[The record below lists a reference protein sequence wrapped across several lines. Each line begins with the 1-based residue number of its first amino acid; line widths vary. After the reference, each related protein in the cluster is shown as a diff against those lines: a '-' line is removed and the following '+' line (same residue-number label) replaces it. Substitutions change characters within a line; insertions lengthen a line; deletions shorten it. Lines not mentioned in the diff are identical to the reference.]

1 MKTVRHGGPFT
12 RTLRVFVGREE
23 MRMKGRGPVPERG
36 TSRRRRTAPIVSVVT
51 VVVLLCLGLQPLPDA
66 KTASAR
72 GGSVTF
78 IGHGYGHGVGLCM
91 AGVYYRALR
100 GEEYHQII
108 RAYYTGISF
117 SRDSDDRI
125 IRVLCRDGVVRQ
137 YTMREYLYRLQEEP
151 DSWPQQ
157 GLRVLMVAARTYVLS
172 CIARGKHAGD
182 GYDVCP
188 YGSCCQAFNEQI
200 NPATRPNTV
209 AAVNATAGEIIT
221 YNGQPIV
228 AAYSS
233 CCGGYTAGVD
243 EAWGGNPASYPYLQP
258 VPDDACA
265 PDPNHDW
272 KMTVSWAELEARL
285 NSRAETAVGT
295 LYGFEILSRWTS
307 GRVKQVRVSGSG
319 GSKTVS
325 GAFFASVVG
334 LKTHFFYVASQN
346 FDEYLC
352 IQNPGDEDAPCN
364 ITYMLKGGGT
374 VEDSVLVPAHSRRTI
389 FVNDKVQNE
398 EVSVRI
404 TSEREVVAERAMY
417 FNFLGS
423 ERKGGHA
430 CMGAKEARTHWY
442 FAEGYSSG
450 AFDTFFTVQ
459 NPNPAE
465 AHLTASFLG
474 REGEVDELYYTLA
487 PNSRMTIWMDQEPNL
502 SDGEF
507 TAELKSDLPV
517 VAERAMYF
525 GYGDKAGGSAAEGAP
540 ATAKRWL
547 FAEGYTGGQFDTWL
561 VLANPER
568 SDTPAK
574 LTFMLPSGTTRE
586 LNVVV
591 PARGRATV
599 HVDELPGMGNTEFST
614 QVESV
619 LPVVAERAMYYSYGG
634 KKGGHDAIGVQS
646 ASPRW
651 FFAEGYTAEDFDT
664 WIVLVNPNDYGV
676 TAWLTFM
683 LPDGG
688 TRPLTVSIRPR
699 SRFTVG
705 VDCLPG
711 LERTEFSTRVEA
723 SGPLVAERAVYFLYR
738 GRDGGSCAQGTESPS
753 KNWYFAEGYTGS

>member
-1 MKTVRHGGPFT
+1 MFMRLRTGRRIEASRIGAHAAPGGMHVT
-12 RTLRVFVGREE
+12 
-23 MRMKGRGPVPERG
+23 PERG
-36 TSRRRRTAPIVSVVT
+36 PRGRRKPLFMLALT
-51 VVVLLCLGLQPLPDA
+51 VAVILLCLGLQPFPGA
-66 KTASAR
+66 RTASAR

-108 RAYYTGISF
+108 RTYYTGISF
-117 SRDSDDRI
+117 SRDSDDRV

-182 GYDVCP
+182 GYDICP

-221 YNGQPIV
+221 YNGQPVV

-243 EAWGGNPASYPYLQP
+243 EAWGGNPASYPYLRP

-265 PDPNHDW
+265 PDQNHDW
-272 KMTVSWAELEARL
+272 KVTLSWAELEARL
-285 NSRAETAVGT
+285 NSRAETAVGE

-307 GRVKQVRVSGSG
+307 GRVKQVRVNGSG
-319 GSKTVS
+319 GSKVVS
-325 GAFFASVVG
+325 GTLFASVVG

-346 FDEYLC
+346 FDEYIC
-352 IQNPGDEDAPCN
+352 IQNPREEDAHCE

-374 VEDSVLVPAHSRRTI
+374 VQGSCLVPAHSRRTV
-389 FVNDKVQNE
+389 FVNDVVQNE

-404 TSEREVVAERAMY
+404 SSDREVVAERAMY

-430 CMGAKEARTHWY
+430 CMGVKEASTSWY
-442 FAEGYSSG
+442 FAEGYTSG

-487 PNSRMTIWMDQEPNL
+487 PNSRMTIWMDQEPSL

-507 TAELKSDLPV
+507 TAELVCDRPV

-525 GYGDKAGGSAAEGAP
+525 GYGDRAGGSAAEGAP
-540 ATAKRWL
+540 EPATRWL

-561 VLANPER
+561 VLANPEQG
-568 SDTPAK
+568 DTPAK

-619 LPVVAERAMYYSYGG
+619 RPVMAERAMYFSYGG
-634 KKGGHDAIGVQS
+634 RKGGHDAIGI
-646 ASPRW
+646 REYRKDW
-651 FFAEGYTAEDFDT
+651 YFAEGYTAEDFDT
-664 WIVLVNPNDYGV
+664 WIPLVNPNGYAV
-676 TAWLTFM
+676 EARLTFM
-683 LPDGG
+683 LPDGS
-688 TRPLTVSIRPR
+688 TRQLVVNIEPR
-699 SRFTVG
+699 SRFTVF
-705 VDCLPG
+705 VDSLPG
-711 LERTEFSTRVEA
+711 MAQTEFSTRVEA
-723 SGPLVAERAVYFLYR
+723 SGPLAAERVMYFLYR
-738 GRDGGSCAQGTESPS
+738 GRDGGSCAQGTDSPS
-753 KNWYFAEGYTGS
+753 RSWYFAEGYTGS

>member
-1 MKTVRHGGPFT
+1 MA
-12 RTLRVFVGREE
+12 
-23 MRMKGRGPVPERG
+23 GRGG
-36 TSRRRRTAPIVSVVT
+36 GMRRKPALVAC
-51 VVVLLCLGLQPLPDA
+51 VVVAVVVLCLGLQALPGRR
-66 KTASAR
+66 TASAR

-78 IGHGYGHGVGLCM
+78 VGHGYGHGVGLCM

-108 RAYYTGISF
+108 RTYYTGITF

-125 IRVLCRDGVVRQ
+125 IRVLCRDGVVRE

-172 CIARGKHAGD
+172 CIARGKHAKD
-182 GYDVCP
+182 GYNICP
-188 YGSCCQAFNEQI
+188 YGSCCQAFNEEI

-221 YNGQPIV
+221 YNGQPIT

-243 EAWGGNPASYPYLQP
+243 EAWGGNPASYPYLRP

-265 PDPNHDW
+265 PDQNHDW
-272 KMTVSWAELEARL
+272 KVTVSWAELEARL
-285 NSRAETAVGT
+285 NSRAETAVGG

-307 GRVKQVRVSGSG
+307 GRVKQVRVNGSG
-319 GSKTVS
+319 GSKVVS
-325 GAFFASVVG
+325 GVLFASVVG

-352 IQNPGDEDAPCN
+352 IQNPGDGDALCE

-374 VEDSVLVPAHSRRTI
+374 VQGSCLVPAHSRRTI
-389 FVNDKVQNE
+389 FVNDVVQNE
-398 EVSVRI
+398 EVSVKI
-404 TSEREVVAERAMY
+404 SSDREVVAERAMY

-430 CMGAKEARTHWY
+430 CMGVKEARTHWY
-442 FAEGYSSG
+442 FAEGYTSG

-465 AHLTASFLG
+465 ARLTASFLG
-474 REGEVDELYYTLA
+474 RTGEVDEIYYTLP
-487 PNSRMTIWMDQEPNL
+487 PNSRMTIWMDQEPSL

-507 TAELKSDLPV
+507 TAELESSLPV

-525 GYGDKAGGSAAEGAP
+525 GYGDRAGGSAAEGAP
-540 ATAKRWL
+540 ELAKKWL
-547 FAEGYTGGQFDTWL
+547 FAEGYTGGLFDSWL
-561 VLANPER
+561 VLANPQQTD
-568 SDTPAK
+568 SPAK
-574 LTFMLPSGTTRE
+574 LTFMLPSGATRE
-586 LNVVV
+586 FNIVV

-599 HVDELPGMGNTEFST
+599 HVDELPGMGNTEFSA
-614 QVESV
+614 QVDSD
-619 LPVVAERAMYYSYGG
+619 LPVVAERAMYFSYGG
-634 KKGGHDAIGVQS
+634 KQGGHDASGVRS
-646 ASPRW
+646 ASRRW
-651 FFAEGYTAEDFDT
+651 FFAEGYTAEGFDT
-664 WIVLVNPNDYGV
+664 WIVLMNPNGHAVD
-676 TAWLTFM
+676 AWLTFM
-683 LPDGG
+683 LPDGT
-688 TRPLTVSIRPR
+688 TRSLAVNVKAR

-705 VDCLPG
+705 VDHLPG
-711 LERTEFSTRVEA
+711 MGSTEFSTLVEA
-723 SGPLVAERAVYFLYR
+723 SGPLVAERAMYFIYR

-753 KNWYFAEGYTGS
+753 RFWYFAEGYTGS